1 MTKPGFTLLEMLIS
15 VAIFSGLVILILSI
29 FVRTASSQARVNVLR
44 EKSEV
49 ARSAMSRIK
58 NDFQYLYMDKAV
70 TLGDPGDN
78 GRVFKGYYI
87 DNSTG
92 SNDVVMLLK
101 YPNKGDGQF
110 VYKRYSTERTGVASR
125 SRTFNIREFRDCSVD
140 ANGNLFL
147 TTTTSACRFNSVTNQ
162 SVLPEGYLLDDRTVF
177 SGLEPDAN
185 PLRTGFLKLAL
196 NIKPAEYEAAYCS
209 ASSVPDG
216 ACYKVETILTA
227 GGIN

>member
-1 MTKPGFTLLEMLIS
+1 MSRPGFTLLEMLIS

-58 NDFQYLYMDKAV
+58 NDFQYLFMDKAV

-78 GRVFKGYYI
+78 GRIVKGYYF
-87 DNSTG
+87 DNSAG
-92 SNDVVMLLK
+92 GNDLVMLLK
-101 YPNKGDGQF
+101 YPNKTVNQL
-110 VYKRYSTERTGVASR
+110 VYKRYSTENTGGASR
-125 SRTFNIREFRDCSVD
+125 SRSLSVREVRDCRLDQSDGKLYVSRCGD
-140 ANGNLFL
+140 FANS
-147 TTTTSACRFNSVTNQ
+147 TSSQ
-162 SVLPEGYLLDDRTVF
+162 SVLPEGYLLDDRSVF